1 MPLNLNLNRT
11 VRRLATATLR
21 RIPSGPD
28 RLMPALFDAQQI
40 TPELVLSTFRLGVI
54 PLENGPGRIKWE
66 LPERRA
72 LMSIEQFHVPK
83 NVARLVRNQRFE
95 VTANEAFEETVAACA
110 EIRGQRNSTTWI
122 VPRLQRAFA
131 QLHAMGA
138 PHSIECRKDGELAG
152 GLFGLAFGSYFIT
165 LSQFHRV
172 RDASKVGT
180 GAADSGAP
188 GRGLHDPRRRLPEPS
203 PGAVRLQRGVAP
215 GTAETPDRLQR
226 TPGIVRPGLR
236 HRAIATITAGCAGL
250 LIERRPGQAP
260 TLCGSRIRIS

>member
-40 TPELVLSTFRLGVI
+40 TPELVLSAFRLGVI

-138 PHSIECRKDGELAG
+138 AHSIECRKDGELAG

-172 RDASKVGT
+172 RDASKVALVQLTRVLQAGGFT
-180 GAADSGAP
+180 I
-188 GRGLHDPRRRLPEPS
+188 HDVVYPS
-203 PGAVRLQRGVAP
+203 PHLAQFGCSEVSRQELLRLL
-215 GTAETPDRLQR
+215 TACS
-226 TPGIVRPGLR
+226 VRPVSFDQGFDIVQSQR
-236 HRAIATITAGCAGL
+236 SQQAARA
-250 LIERRPGQAP
+250 
-260 TLCGSRIRIS
+260 S